1 MVPDPMVRSCSD
13 INRQHYIVFKGNV
26 AYKYTSF
33 ISSYLM
39 KHPVAADDI
48 KKKNTIQSDNNGI
61 G

>member
-39 KHPVAADDI
+39 KHPLAADDI
-48 KKKNTIQSDNNGI
+48 K
-61 G
+61 